1 MSNKTLIEMFDTVRN
16 YYGSNSK
23 LSTAIHVTTDIS
35 QRVSKGSASEQQ
47 VNKIHSAYRTICKK
61 TVGQRFPNSIVSHV
75 VTR

>member
-1 MSNKTLIEMFDTVRN
+1 MNNKTLIEMLDTVRS

-23 LSTAIHVTTDIS
+23 LATALHLTTDIS
-35 QRVSKGSASEQQ
+35 QKVSKGLANEQQ
-47 VNKIHSAYRTICKK
+47 INKIYSAYRTICKK